1 MNERIERLID
11 AAWLAYRQDHANEA
25 VRLAQ
30 EAVNQAPKS
39 GAALYALACA
49 HERNGNLL
57 SADKIFRRAAKA
69 IEEPM
74 QPPYRSSWKRFQ
86 RAVER
91 AQERLPAAFSKHL
104 DGVAWVLA
112 DYPKPE
118 QVGNDDAE
126 VLGLYEGPSLAD
138 KTHEPND
145 EQPFPLIHLFRRP
158 HEHAARSAK
167 EFDEE
172 VERTVRHEFGH
183 YLSLDEEDL
192 EDAGLG

>member
-11 AAWLAYRQDHANEA
+11 AAWLAYRQDHAKEA
-25 VRLAQ
+25 VRLAH
-30 EAVNQAPKS
+30 EAAVLAPKS

-49 HERNGNLL
+49 HERSGNLL
-57 SADKIFRRAAKA
+57 RADQIFRRAAKA
-69 IEEPM
+69 AEEPM

-104 DGVAWVLA
+104 DNLAWVLA

-118 QVGNDDAE
+118 QVSSDDAE
-126 VLGLYEGPSLAD
+126 ILGLYEGPSLAD
-138 KTHEPND
+138 LTHEPND

-158 HEHAARSAK
+158 HEHAARTAS
-167 EFDEE
+167 EFDAEI
-172 VERTVRHEFGH
+172 ERTVRHEFGH
-183 YLSLDEEDL
+183 FLSLDEDEL